1 VLVASVLGI
10 YQSSGWYVF
19 CLVDVIPQ
27 SRTMRNV
34 VASVTRN
41 AKKLLT
47 TAVLAVF
54 LLYVYASIS
63 YYATD
68 FRDQFSFE
76 DHMDC
81 SSLGT
86 CFQTFVSYGFLH
98 PPIWNVADGE
108 TGGAVPLEA
117 LPFTLSY
124 NVLINLIMTA
134 VVSGIII
141 DSFSAMREHVDEVQ
155 RDQRDKCFVCGIER
169 DEFEQHGLSFDK
181 HTKEDHNMCVS
192 RAPVAPAARRL
203 SPAPHRRNRRVAPR
217 RARIA
222 SLARPPTH
230 HSRTTAPPLATRPHH
245 RWDYLFFKLHLA
257 QKDPTEYTGQ
267 EQHVHDM
274 IAQQRWGSFFPIKK
288 ALAIQGLATTEKK
301 DLHSMIRRV
310 DDLQQSV
317 ARMERMITKLASN
330 SSSSL

>member
-1 VLVASVLGI
+1 MFVNQVSIVLAASVLGI
-10 YQSSGWYVF
+10 YQSSGWYFF

-27 SRTMRNV
+27 SRTMRDV

-63 YYATD
+63 YYVTD

-181 HTKEDHNMCVS
+181 HTKEDHNM
-192 RAPVAPAARRL
+192 
-203 SPAPHRRNRRVAPR
+203 
-217 RARIA
+217 
-222 SLARPPTH
+222 
-230 HSRTTAPPLATRPHH
+230 
-245 RWDYLFFKLHLA
+245 WDYLFFKLHLA
-257 QKDPTEYTGQ
+257 QKDSTEYTGQ